1 MERGPWHQM
10 GDRSQKIVV
19 EQLAHDAGVGV
30 IVSPRD
36 LAMHRA
42 AEYAEKYRE
51 AGAAVLF
58 DPQFHIPDF
67 TNPNIESYPTNAFR
81 VSVSNLHQIS
91 DDDLGDVATAL
102 EEENNELGTDA
113 IIAPAVVHEA
123 ARPDIVS
130 LNQRLF
136 HAAKAVGDSTGKP
149 TYATVFLG
157 SSVTGSEVT
166 IQSILSNATSLD
178 CDGWYFAFEF
188 PPERLPSQQADVYR
202 CLSCGLALAC
212 TGKPVLHA
220 YAGPLGLL
228 SHGFGATG
236 VAVGHSQNLWR
247 FSRERWETPTTA
259 GTGGGGDA
267 PPRFFSTALWGTIV
281 FPDETQQ
288 LSDALREQ
296 VVTHSPFSD
305 PLTPGVWSRWDANK
319 HLIYLLCSS
328 IGTVSAIEDARAAA
342 QSGMTTLANAVVLHE
357 EIEEEL
363 IDLRDGTNVYQAN
376 WRAAMDKLLA
386 SHDDDFDYLEMLS

>member
-1 MERGPWHQM
+1 MKRGPWHQM
-10 GDRSQKIVV
+10 GDRSQKMVV
-19 EQLAHDAGVGV
+19 EQLAHEAGVGV

-36 LAMHRA
+36 LAMHKA
-42 AEYAEKYRE
+42 AEYTEKYRE

-67 TNPNIESYPTNAFR
+67 TNAKIESYPTNAFR
-81 VSVSNLHQIS
+81 ASVSNLHRIS
-91 DDDLGDVATAL
+91 DGDLGSVAAAL
-102 EEENNELGTDA
+102 EGENTELGTDA
-113 IIAPAVVHEA
+113 IIAPAVVYEA
-123 ARPDIVS
+123 ARPDIVN

-136 HAAKAVGDSTGKP
+136 RAAKAVGDSTGKP

-157 SSVTGSEVT
+157 SSVTRSEVT
-166 IQSILSNATSLD
+166 IQSVLSNATSLD

-188 PPERLPSQQADVYR
+188 SPERLPSQQADVYR

-247 FSRERWETPTTA
+247 FSRERWEATT
-259 GTGGGGDA
+259 TSGGSGDA

-281 FPDETQQ
+281 FPDESQQ
-288 LSDALREQ
+288 LSNTLREQ
-296 VVTHSPFSD
+296 VITHSPFSD

-328 IGTVSAIEDARAAA
+328 IGTVFAIENARDAA
-342 QSGMTTLANAVVLHE
+342 QSGMTTLANAIVLHKKINE
-357 EIEEEL
+357 EHIV
-363 IDLRDGTNVYQAN
+363 LRDETNVYQAN
-376 WRAAMDKLLA
+376 WRAAMEKLLT
-386 SHDDDFDYLEMLS
+386 SHDDFDYLEMLS